1 MQFPDVLESEVP
13 VKHFNA
19 LAEIKMFDGI
29 FRNFKCHNEY
39 HFDVHVYI
47 HTDLVIT

>member
-19 LAEIKMFDGI
+19 LAEIKMFDRI
-29 FRNFKCHNEY
+29 FRNFKCHD
-39 HFDVHVYI
+39 FDVHVYI